1 MYFKKYSKLFKEVD
15 LNFSNDF
22 LPQVS
27 PSLHRMITEDIR
39 KMELWK
45 EIYD

>member
-1 MYFKKYSKLFKEVD
+1 MYFKKYLKRFKEVD

-27 PSLHRMITEDIR
+27 PSLHRMINEDIR

-45 EIYD
+45 QIYD

>member
-1 MYFKKYSKLFKEVD
+1 MYLKYLKRLKEVD